1 MTKLEFS
8 ANVQSKDKEHERKT
22 IELSSDAR
30 KKFEARDHVR
40 ITIKKKD
47 ADTVSFYGN
56 IQSKTIVSEGGR
68 KLIELPPVIR
78 HDYKVGDSIK
88 ITIEST

>member
-1 MTKLEFS
+1 MPKLEFS
-8 ANVQSKDKEHERKT
+8 ANVQSKDKEHGRKT
-22 IELSSDAR
+22 IELSADAR
-30 KKFEARDHVR
+30 NKFEARDHVR

-47 ADTVSFYGN
+47 AETVSFYGN
-56 IQSKTIVSEGGR
+56 IQSKTAVDEGGR

-78 HDYKVGDSIK
+78 LDYKIGDNIK